1 MLATKWIQQ
10 ADDNLLE
17 FMERLDVMGSNIAD
31 DVLKAFFD
39 YRADILGSL
48 TFNGMCHV
56 LALHNK
62 NHS

>member
-17 FMERLDVMGSNIAD
+17 FMERLDVMSSNVAD

-39 YRADILGSL
+39 YRADIMGNLSFDGS
-48 TFNGMCHV
+48 
-56 LALHNK
+56 
-62 NHS
+62 